1 MKVNLGCGQ
10 VYMEGWVNV
19 DEDPTSKADIFLDA
33 FDFVREHGDEV
44 EEVYMGHVLEHML
57 PGAARS
63 LLALLCDR
71 LPPGALVSAVVP
83 DMRAIFA
90 AYDRGEVSNDD
101 LNARFVYSYVQPS
114 HHLWCHDL
122 DSLTVLFQEA
132 GFHDI
137 EPIDP
142 SEWEP
147 VHWKEGDE
155 SRWQVGVRAHAVGAS
170 HGQPMADTDPDRAA
184 ERAEADTDVA
194 AATGPGGQER
204 PATVEE
210 MLLERVHTL
219 KQALQKEANRT
230 RELQAAAQ
238 DAEASALLAYGP
250 EAGPA
255 ALLRSGDVRAL
266 AKRLLPEG
274 TRRRVL
280 ASCVLATRRELLD
293 TKGRLGQL
301 WGRQAQ
307 LPTAPLSYRRWS
319 KSHDAT
325 DAELGHQV
333 QGWRRTA
340 DPLRVAILVAST
352 GDDEPLERTLK
363 AVGRQSWQSWEALV
377 IIPKGSHGDL
387 RPRFTDPRFR
397 WVDSFEADSWDD
409 VNRVVGHTNDPGFL
423 VFLDAGDELA
433 PDCLYQVASHARR
446 DPLVDLVYWDDDLLG
461 PDGSRDDPRFRPA
474 WSPDTL
480 LSANYIGR
488 SFAIRPA
495 RFILGG
501 GAQQGRG
508 SARLWEMLLRSR
520 LDETRVSR
528 VTRVLGHLGERGDDV
543 DGQGI
548 EVVNAHLAEQ
558 GVPAEAELVDGR
570 VRLRWRLE
578 DQPGGAPRVTVVIP
592 TRHNRPMV
600 GRCLRSLGTTAYPS
614 FDVVVIDNGDA
625 TAENEAWYGQFTAG
639 GSDGGGL
646 DVAVHWWTEPFNY
659 SAVNNLGASKASGD
673 VLVFLNDDTEVLD
686 PGWMTELVG
695 WARQPGVGVVGL
707 QLVDDTGALQHAGA
721 ILGLGGFADHVF
733 QGMAPGDPSLLGPTT
748 WYRNVLAVTGACLGI
763 DRELFDEMGGFD
775 ERFILCGS
783 DVALGLDAR
792 LRGRRN
798 LCSPL
803 AGVRHFES
811 VTRGTHVPPEDFFAS
826 YWRYQF
832 WIFSGDPYFSPNL
845 SLGSR
850 VPRLRGR
857 NEPSAA
863 DRLSVPLGRNF
874 EAFRQ
879 KSDSGEAYMLA
890 GTCRAGASDIR
901 AVKALHA
908 SNAQPF
914 PVRTVNWFLPDIDS
928 PFYGGIN
935 TALRIAN
942 KLARD
947 HGVENRFVV
956 IGNGPEGFF
965 RSALAAAFPAL
976 AASPIVFTDGSY
988 TSVEAAPP
996 ADVSIATL
1004 WTTAYAVAMFS
1015 GTKRKFYLVQD
1026 FEPMFYPAGTLYALA
1041 EQSYELGL
1049 YALGNTDNMLG
1060 LYRDTYGGKGMSF
1073 MPAVD
1078 PTVFHARTR
1087 PDPSPGAP
1095 ITVFV
1100 YARPGHWRNCWEL
1113 ASPALDEVK
1122 RRLGDRVRILT
1133 AGSWAVPEPE
1143 GLPPMRHL
1151 GLLDYRATG
1160 ELYRHCDIG
1169 LSLTVSKHPSYL
1181 PLELMACGAAVV
1193 AFDNSWGHW
1202 LLRDGENSL
1211 LALQTVNG
1219 LAGAIE
1225 RLVVD
1230 EELRLR
1236 LAAAGLATIE
1246 KSYGNWDAALG
1257 GIYPYL
1263 CDPEGMS
1270 EG

>member
-1 MKVNLGCGQ
+1 M
-10 VYMEGWVNV
+10 V
-19 DEDPTSKADIFLDA
+19 D
-33 FDFVREHGDEV
+33 G
-44 EEVYMGHVLEHML
+44 
-57 PGAARS
+57 
-63 LLALLCDR
+63 
-71 LPPGALVSAVVP
+71 
-83 DMRAIFA
+83 
-90 AYDRGEVSNDD
+90 
-101 LNARFVYSYVQPS
+101 
-114 HHLWCHDL
+114 
-122 DSLTVLFQEA
+122 
-132 GFHDI
+132 
-137 EPIDP
+137 
-142 SEWEP
+142 
-147 VHWKEGDE
+147 
-155 SRWQVGVRAHAVGAS
+155 
-170 HGQPMADTDPDRAA
+170 DRAEVPEVAVEAA
-184 ERAEADTDVA
+184 EPATAT
-194 AATGPGGQER
+194 ATGTGTDADADAGEH

-210 MLLERVHTL
+210 VLLGRVNFL
-219 KQALQKEANRT
+219 KEALQKESART
-230 RELQAAAQ
+230 RELESAVR
-238 DAEASALLAYGP
+238 DGDASADTAYGTDV
-250 EAGPA
+250 GGTGF
-255 ALLRSGDVRAL
+255 LSSRDVRAL
-266 AKRLLPEG
+266 AKQLLPEG
-274 TRRRVL
+274 TRWRVL

-293 TKGRLGQL
+293 TKGRLSQL

-307 LPTAPLSYRRWS
+307 LPTPPLSYRRWT

-340 DPLRVAILVAST
+340 DALRVAVLVPSGGA
-352 GDDEPLERTLK
+352 DEPLERSLK
-363 AVGRQSWQSWEALV
+363 ALGRQSWQSWEALV
-377 IIPKGSHGDL
+377 IIPAGSHGAL
-387 RPRFTDPRFR
+387 RPRFPDPRIR
-397 WVDSFEADSWDD
+397 WIDSAETDSWDD
-409 VNRVVGHTNDPGFL
+409 VNRVVGHANDPGFL
-423 VFLDAGDELA
+423 VFLDPGDELA
-433 PDCLYQVASHARR
+433 PDCFYQVASHARR
-446 DPLVDLVYWDDDLLG
+446 DPLVDLVYWDDDLVG
-461 PDGSRDDPRFRPA
+461 ENGSDGGSRTDPRFRPG
-474 WSPDTL
+474 WSPETL

-488 SFAIRPA
+488 SFAVRPA
-495 RFILGG
+495 RFHLAG
-501 GAQQGRG
+501 GAPRGRG
-508 SARLWEMLLRSR
+508 SARLWEMLLRSQ

-528 VTRVLGHLGERGDDV
+528 ITRVLGHLHERADTV
-543 DGQGI
+543 DGQGLAA
-548 EVVNAHLAEQ
+548 VNAHLAER
-558 GVPAEAELVDGR
+558 GVPAEAEVVDGR
-570 VRLRWRLE
+570 VRLRWNLAE
-578 DQPGGAPRVTVVIP
+578 QPGGAPRVTVVIP

-600 GRCLRSLGTTAYPS
+600 GRCLRSLATTDYPS
-614 FDVVVIDNGDA
+614 FDVVIVDNGEA
-625 TAENEAWYGQFTAG
+625 TAENQAWYEQFSG
-639 GSDGGGL
+639 EPSGGL
-646 DVAVHWWTEPFNY
+646 DLAVHWWSEPFNY

-673 VLVFLNDDTEVLD
+673 VLVFLNDDTEVVD

-695 WARQPGVGVVGL
+695 WAGQPEIGVVGL
-707 QLVDDTGALQHAGA
+707 QLLDGDGALQHAGA
-721 ILGLGGFADHVF
+721 IVGLGGFADHVF
-733 QGMAPGDPSLLGPTT
+733 QGLAPGAPSLLGPTT

-763 DRELFDEMGGFD
+763 NRELFDEMGGFD
-775 ERFILCGS
+775 ERFVLCGS

-798 LCSPL
+798 LCSSL

-850 VPRLRGR
+850 VPRLRGG

-879 KSDSGEAYMLA
+879 KSDSAEAYMLA
-890 GTCRAGASDIR
+890 GTCRAAAADIR

-908 SNAQPF
+908 ANAEPF

-942 KLARD
+942 LLARD

-956 IGNGPEGFF
+956 IGNGPEEFF

-976 AASPIVFTDGSY
+976 ASSPIVFTDGSY
-988 TSVEAAPP
+988 ASVEAAPP
-996 ADVSIATL
+996 SDVSIATL
-1004 WTTAYAVAMFS
+1004 WTTAFALARFS

-1049 YALGNTDNMLG
+1049 YALGNTDNMLK

-1078 PTVFHARTR
+1078 PSVFHARTR
-1087 PDPSPGAP
+1087 PAPSPGAP
-1095 ITVFV
+1095 VTVFV

-1113 ASPALDEVK
+1113 ASPALEEVK
-1122 RRLGDRVRILT
+1122 RRVGDRVRILT

-1160 ELYRHCDIG
+1160 ELYRHCDVG

-1193 AFDNSWGHW
+1193 AFDNPWGHW

-1211 LALQTVNG
+1211 LALQTVAG

-1230 EELRLR
+1230 EDLRLR
-1236 LAAAGLATIE
+1236 LASAGQATI
-1246 KSYGNWDAALG
+1246 KQSHGSWNTALA

-1263 CDPEGMS
+1263 CDPEG
-1270 EG
+1270 GDQG